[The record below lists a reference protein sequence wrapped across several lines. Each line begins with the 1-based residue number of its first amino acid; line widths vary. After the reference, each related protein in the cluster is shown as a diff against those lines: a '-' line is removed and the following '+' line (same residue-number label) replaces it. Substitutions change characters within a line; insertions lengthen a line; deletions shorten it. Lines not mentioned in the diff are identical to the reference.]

1 METKPNSKLFTIGG
15 AIFSFSMVALIF
27 SSLFYTVDAGEKAIV
42 LKFGKVADV
51 VDSGLHFKVPMV
63 ESIIKMS
70 TRVQKMDVHGE
81 AASKDLQSVV
91 TTLTVNVMVRPD
103 KVAQIYQTLKT
114 DYEVSI
120 VEPVLQEIFK
130 SVTAQYNA
138 EELITKRELVRTQ
151 IFDRAKQK
159 LATYNLI
166 LDNVSIT
173 NFAFSRGYS
182 EAIEQKQIAEQN
194 SKKAE
199 YDYQRIEVEAKQTV
213 ARAQAEAQALA
224 LQKSAVTDQLVQLRK
239 IEVEKLAVEKW
250 DGHLPTTTGGAMPFL
265 NISK

>member
-1 METKPNSKLFTIGG
+1 MEIKPSSKVLTIGG
-15 AIFSFSMVALIF
+15 ALFAFSMAALVF

-42 LKFGKVADV
+42 LKFGKVTDV

-63 ESIIKMS
+63 ENIIKMS

-114 DYEVSI
+114 DYEISI
-120 VEPVLQEIFK
+120 VAPVLQEIFK

-159 LATYNLI
+159 LATYNLV

-213 ARAQAEAQALA
+213 ARAQAEAQALS
-224 LQKSAVTDQLVQLRK
+224 LQRNAVTDQLVQLRK